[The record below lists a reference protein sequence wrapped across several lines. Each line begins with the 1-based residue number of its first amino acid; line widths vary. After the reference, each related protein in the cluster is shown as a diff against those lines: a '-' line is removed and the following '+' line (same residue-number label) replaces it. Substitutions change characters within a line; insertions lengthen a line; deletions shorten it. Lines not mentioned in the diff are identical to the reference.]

1 MKKHL
6 IMGISIL
13 LALLCTVSIFAR
25 DSEGRKDTW
34 STKSGCDRLENL
46 GLSKNQLEAV
56 RKAEAIYSEPIF
68 RLRKAMMFKHIELR
82 DLLQDPQ
89 SSEEA
94 IRSKA
99 REIENLQKKM
109 RQNMIDY
116 QIALRRILTP
126 AQIRRWCTLAR
137 GGFQSGRENRWP
149 K

>member
-1 MKKHL
+1 MKKPFVT
-6 IMGISIL
+6 GISIL
-13 LALLCTVSIFAR
+13 LALLCAVSIFAQ
-25 DSEGRKDTW
+25 DSVEKRDTW
-34 STKSGCDRLENL
+34 STESGCDRLEDL

-56 RKAEAIYSEPIF
+56 RKVEAIYSEPIF

-89 SSEEA
+89 SIEKT

-116 QIALRRILTP
+116 QIALRRILAP
-126 AQIRRWCTLAR
+126 DQIRRWCTLSR
-137 GGFQSGRENRWP
+137 GGFQSGRGNRWP

>member
-1 MKKHL
+1 MRKSL
-6 IMGISIL
+6 ATGMSVL
-13 LALLCTVSIFAR
+13 FALLFTVSVCAR
-25 DSEGRKDTW
+25 GNERKGDVW
-34 STKSGCDRLENL
+34 STESGCDRLEDL

-56 RKAEAIYSEPIF
+56 RRVEAIYSEPVF
-68 RLRKAMMFKHIELR
+68 RLRKAMMLKHIELR

-126 AQIRRWCTLAR
+126 DQIRRWCTLAR
-137 GGFQSGRENRWP
+137 GVFQPRKGNRWP
-149 K
+149 R